1 MSNDRIRQ
9 TAKAAHMIGLALFLG
24 SILGH
29 AIMSVV
35 PGSGSEAKTTLILRQ
50 AIEAATVYLT
60 LPGLV
65 LVVASGLV
73 LTLRGKFGF
82 GRLRWLTLHQLLA
95 LAIVVNAVFVLLP
108 AGDALLAAAASWAGG
123 GTEADFQALAPR
135 EAIAGA
141 INILLAVAAVFVAS
155 IRPRLRRR
163 A

>member
-1 MSNDRIRQ
+1 MNNDRIRQ

-35 PGSGSEAKTTLILRQ
+35 PGSGSEAKTTLVLRQ

-65 LVVASGLV
+65 LIVASGLV

-82 GRLRWLTLHQLLA
+82 GRLRWLTVHQLLA

-108 AGDALLAAAASWAGG
+108 TGDALLAAAESWAGG
-123 GTEADFQALAPR
+123 GPTADFQAGAIR
-135 EAIAGA
+135 ESVAGA
-141 INILLAVAAVFVAS
+141 VNIVLAVAAASVAS
-155 IRPRLRRR
+155 IRPRLGRPV
-163 A
+163 